1 MEDNWIGIVL
11 IVLGFV
17 AVIGN
22 MNQKP
27 RFVHMWFV
35 VLTAVFTGYY
45 SFQNLR
51 GFEDS
56 EPDMNPFYLG
66 ISILFLALV
75 ISKFIGTGK
84 KAYIGLVGVL
94 FPLLFLIL
102 GDKTYA
108 FGGNGF
114 TGMDLVKAG
123 VLGSIV
129 PLAFLIVFSLFK
141 RVGTNPDKAG
151 EEVQLIIES
160 GFMFLF
166 LAGASIAGFFL
177 AGPFGLFAVLV
188 SYLSSSILADNAV
201 EYGRKTI
208 VPFALT
214 FILLLPLTHLVE
226 VGDADNLS
234 ILQGK
239 VLAGLFFGAM
249 AVAFHSGCI
258 VWSEKIAGWKSKVLL
273 AKAIVIPVLFVHVGG
288 LLYFMYESFGGTS
301 LVVSMLI
308 GAALVIP
315 LVHIA
320 FPNTSFGVTA
330 LLVGSALFVTPH
342 LKHESTDLSTE
353 IKGVDDSTQRITVV
367 QDDGSQKELDILD
380 LNEAKGEWVV
390 NMENSALNFSL
401 DASGSNTKG
410 KFKTYEGTF
419 IIADNWENARMKI
432 TIPVKSIST
441 FNEIR
446 DESLLSDEEFFEE
459 SKFPVITYD
468 SKSLELTEKGYIA
481 EGDFKMK
488 GITKKVPF
496 TFQFVGKG
504 ERDGKAFIV
513 LKGTGSL
520 NRTDFGMTPD
530 PGIGD
535 VVNFEFQTEFV
546 AK

>member
-1 MEDNWIGIVL
+1 MEDNWIGIIL
-11 IVLGFV
+11 ILLGFV

-22 MNQKP
+22 INAKP
-27 RFVHMWFV
+27 RFVHLWFV
-35 VLTAVFTGYY
+35 VLAAVFTGYY
-45 SFQNLR
+45 SFQNLQ
-51 GFEDS
+51 GFEDK
-56 EPDMNPFYLG
+56 EPDMNPFYMG

-84 KAYIGLVGVL
+84 KAYIGLIGLL
-94 FPLLFLIL
+94 FPLFFLIL
-102 GDKTYA
+102 GDKTFA
-108 FGGNGF
+108 FGGKGF

-129 PLAFLIVFSLFK
+129 PLAFLFVFSIFK
-141 RVGTNPDKAG
+141 RMKADPEKAG
-151 EEVQLIIES
+151 EGIQPLIES

-177 AGPFGLFAVLV
+177 AGSFGLFAVLV
-188 SYLSSSILADNAV
+188 SFLASSILATNAV
-201 EYGRKTI
+201 EHGRNQV

-214 FILLLPLTHLVE
+214 FILLLPLIHLSE
-226 VGDADNLS
+226 VGVADNLS

-249 AVAFHSGCI
+249 VVAVHAGC
-258 VWSEKIAGWKSKVLL
+258 VAWSEKITGWMSKLL
-273 AKAIVIPVLFVHVGG
+273 LFKAIVIPVLFIHIGG

-315 LVHIA
+315 LIHLI
-320 FPNTSFGVTA
+320 FPNTSLGAAT
-330 LLVGSALFVTPH
+330 LLIGSALFITPH
-342 LKHESTDLSTE
+342 LKHQTTEMDTE
-353 IKGVDDSTQRITVV
+353 IQGVDDSTQRIKVV
-367 QDDGSQKELDILD
+367 QEDGSQKELDILD
-380 LNEAKGEWVV
+380 LNEAKGNWVV
-390 NMENSALNFSL
+390 NKENSNLNFSL
-401 DASGSNTKG
+401 DESGSKIKG
-410 KFKTYEGTF
+410 KFKSYDGTF
-419 IIADNWENARMKI
+419 SIADNWQNAKMKI

-446 DESLLSDEEFFEE
+446 DKSLLGDEEFFEE
-459 SKFPVITYD
+459 AKFPEITYEVNG
-468 SKSLELTEKGYIA
+468 LELTEEGYIS
-481 EGDFKMK
+481 EGTFKMK
-488 GITKKVPF
+488 GISKKVPF
-496 TFQFVGKG
+496 SFQFVGKG
-504 ERDGKAFIV
+504 ERDGKTFIV
-513 LKGTGSL
+513 LKGKGSL